1 MKRAHTRIVIL
12 NTSIKIKSTSR
23 NPRAGRAPPAR
34 ANDISLASARWTRG
48 RPPRASRRV
57 ARRVDASAT
66 KTRVITYLFS
76 SPRVAPPWIPSARE
90 RRRRARAHS
99 SVSPTSRARPLPR
112 RRPSSPASRSSAT
125 CSPIFRARVDVH
137 ARRPSRRPSRDA
149 RPTRA
154 VPSRQSVRIELSS
167 HPTGRFRREKLIRHE
182 LSIYG
187 FTSVNHSLSG
197 RMGRILS
204 FQIVIVGGRPET
216 RARPTG
222 WTDRDV

>member
-125 CSPIFRARVDVH
+125 CSPIFRARVDVY

-187 FTSVNHSLSG
+187 FIPSA
-197 RMGRILS
+197 
-204 FQIVIVGGRPET
+204 T
-216 RARPTG
+216 RYPDEWVVFYHFR
-222 WTDRDV
+222 